1 MFFQYK
7 VSYYDPIDYCE
18 KNKQGL
24 VWGRNYPD
32 AIEGVIEDYGAPDI
46 DLTSIYLS
54 MAGAE
59 GDRTIDINEIAEVL
73 GVTIGEREE

>member
-1 MFFQYK
+1 MFFRYK

-18 KNKQGL
+18 RNEQGL

-32 AIEGVIEDYGAPDI
+32 ALEGLIDDYGDPDTE
-46 DLTSIYLS
+46 LTSVYLS

-59 GDRTIDINEIAEVL
+59 GDRTIDINEIADTL
-73 GVTIGEREE
+73 GVTIDEKEK